1 MIYIVI
7 TIDSESESES
17 RLHSFTPFFIRFFSF
32 FSFLFFSVLP
42 MYLNN
47 RKRQKIWSNTGST
60 ISAPVHQPYNV
71 KEVPSVVLDSPAP
84 TLSSVPT
91 SSYSLPHAPF
101 KSRSRPYPCR
111 VCNIMMSSASNRA
124 RHERIKH
131 PGTARATKCIK
142 FDSGNVS
149 SMRPVASL
157 GRITPSDG
165 SPTPDVVIMES
176 ESEDDVDTG
185 KETTEENR
193 DSCPLAD
200 DFTSRVMAAAAAAS
214 NSPSNSTEGVPNEV
228 NSHSSEEAEEENMR
242 GMSEVAVDGESPAA
256 AAAPSVPLWTPPG
269 HPILSDSELQTG
281 CFSFLQWLTQ
291 PPMTATEA
299 IVKARRISHIKQLQP
314 IKLHLRF
321 IFGLLVERSVL
332 TKVDLASLAKLS
344 ICQSLLEAMNRRNV
358 GSGRIHAIFL
368 VVKKVL
374 VFLSSEE
381 SQRTRQYVLPTTA
394 ESFLYVDNV
403 CAESSQ
409 RRKQEARNRAVLGIR
424 TIETLRSGVI
434 ARPPME
440 QFSIPSTWS
449 PTAEE
454 KERADAE
461 VNTSESSQ
469 SSQSSS
475 VTGPSC
481 NELSPEELKQI
492 TQGCLQYLQQALR
505 SVNNE
510 SSSCNS
516 NNTIY
521 EIADQLFVQYLVT
534 ATLCLGL
541 APRSQVLKE
550 LRVGTSFKKEA
561 DGRYWIRILA
571 ELNKNHKPSCF
582 ALPMQLTSA
591 YDTYLSTIRPR
602 MLQQLGVNHDYVFFK
617 RCGKSPRHDFS
628 EITSVVTQHLI
639 GRPVNAHA
647 FRGAVITLFYDQG
660 EATQADMDKLATI
673 MAHDSSTAKNYYY
686 RPQIQQAALGT
697 SERILS
703 LLDLSLCGSSE

>member
-1 MIYIVI
+1 M
-7 TIDSESESES
+7 
-17 RLHSFTPFFIRFFSF
+17 
-32 FSFLFFSVLP
+32 
-42 MYLNN
+42 
-47 RKRQKIWSNTGST
+47 GST
-60 ISAPVHQPYNV
+60 ISAPVHHPYNV
-71 KEVPSVVLDSPAP
+71 KELPSVVLHSPAP

-131 PGTARATKCIK
+131 PGRARATKCIK
-142 FDSGNVS
+142 FVGGNVS
-149 SMRPVASL
+149 SMLPVASV

-176 ESEDDVDTG
+176 ESEDDMDTG
-185 KETTEENR
+185 KETTEENK
-193 DSCPLAD
+193 DSSPLAD

-214 NSPSNSTEGVPNEV
+214 NSPSNSAEGVHNKVDSPT
-228 NSHSSEEAEEENMR
+228 HEEAEEENMR
-242 GMSEVAVDGESPAA
+242 SMSEFAVDGEIPAA
-256 AAAPSVPLWTPPG
+256 AAATPSMPLWIPPG
-269 HPILSDSELQTG
+269 HPILGDSELQAG

-299 IVKARRISHIKQLQP
+299 IVKSRRISHIKQLKP

-321 IFGLLVERSVL
+321 IFGLLFERGVL
-332 TKVDLASLAKLS
+332 TTVELSSLAKLS
-344 ICQSLLEAMNRRNV
+344 VCQSLLEAMNRRNV

-424 TIETLRSGVI
+424 SMETLRGGVT

-449 PTAEE
+449 PAVEE
-454 KERADAE
+454 KDAE
-461 VNTSESSQ
+461 VSMGESSQ
-469 SSQSSS
+469 SSGFRSADEPSS
-475 VTGPSC
+475 

-505 SVNNE
+505 GVNNE
-510 SSSCNS
+510 GSSCNS
-516 NNTIY
+516 NNSIH
-521 EIADQLFVQYLVT
+521 EIDDQPFMQYLVT

-561 DGRYWIRILA
+561 DSRYWIRILA
-571 ELNKNHKPSCF
+571 ELNKNHKPTCF
-582 ALPMQLTSA
+582 ALPMQLTEA
-591 YDTYLSTIRPR
+591 YDVYLGTIRPR
-602 MLQQLGVNHDYVFFK
+602 MLQQLEVNHDYVFFK
-617 RCGKSPRHDFS
+617 RCGKAPRQEFS
-628 EITSVVTQHLI
+628 QITGVVTQQLI

-673 MAHDSSTAKNYYY
+673 MAHDSATAKNYYY
-686 RPQIQQAALGT
+686 RPQMQQAALGT
-697 SERILS
+697 SARMVD
-703 LLDLSLCGSSE
+703 LLDISPANSKSGVF